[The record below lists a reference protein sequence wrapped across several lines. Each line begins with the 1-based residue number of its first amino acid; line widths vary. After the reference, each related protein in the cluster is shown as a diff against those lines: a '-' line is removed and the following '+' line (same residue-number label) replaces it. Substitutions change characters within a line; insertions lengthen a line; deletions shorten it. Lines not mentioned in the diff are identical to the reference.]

1 MPQTYILHL
10 VGLSYP
16 EIFCCHVF
24 PRVGS
29 GCVYL
34 QTDTPAAQTATAE
47 TDDPHSNECRN
58 ARAYLNA
65 ALDVQTLT
73 GNISEP
79 VVYLSMI
86 RELEKCEGIFMHC
99 TL

>member
-1 MPQTYILHL
+1 MRFRR
-10 VGLSYP
+10 S
-16 EIFCCHVF
+16 
-24 PRVGS
+24 
-29 GCVYL
+29 
-34 QTDTPAAQTATAE
+34 
-47 TDDPHSNECRN
+47 